1 MQSTSGFQL
10 SILQTWSSCH
20 ESKVSSS
27 VYLQKCISL
36 ISQALCIVHCISLQ
50 CVITARL
57 SAKTTAAS
65 HVAKQEAPWLSCEL
79 FGPLMIHIVMRNY
92 LIELW
97 AFEQV
102 FAKAV
107 VLDLEFIIG
116 EYPWLNTNH
125 RLCIVFQNCSLR
137 LSITN
142 ENNLF
147 VCTQYPAWRTRFFQ
161 WLVQNDG
168 LTVQRAWPSAA
179 LWFEWEK
186 VPEKVKSKS
195 PTYIRRF

>member
-1 MQSTSGFQL
+1 MAWWGDSTNNFLVGLGWLGKPQIHISWYLDTRSFPSPFLGSGFQMVWSGSSWVLKSLIEMQSTSGFQL

-36 ISQALCIVHCISLQ
+36 ISQAFCIVHCISLQ

-65 HVAKQEAPWLSCEL
+65 HVAKQEAPWLSCKL
-79 FGPLMIHIVMRNY
+79 FEPLMIHIVMRNY

-97 AFEQV
+97 AVEQV

-116 EYPWLNTNH
+116 EYPWLNN
-125 RLCIVFQNCSLR
+125 
-137 LSITN
+137 
-142 ENNLF
+142 
-147 VCTQYPAWRTRFFQ
+147 FFK
-161 WLVQNDG
+161 
-168 LTVQRAWPSAA
+168 TV
-179 LWFEWEK
+179 LWDH
-186 VPEKVKSKS
+186 
-195 PTYIRRF
+195 